1 MKKFLFLI
9 AIFCV
14 LKANA
19 QNYLITF
26 NGTGASATVN
36 SVKIENLTKNT
47 SLTINGGD
55 VLQLTVSTGVN
66 STETNQTSGLKI
78 YPNPMTDNSILQ
90 IYPPEAGNAV
100 ISVLDLTGKSLA
112 QTQSYLENFR
122 QDFRLA
128 GLKNGFY
135 IINVEGNNFQFSEK
149 LVSNGKSNGKISLEK
164 INIVTQTIDKQT
176 VKADSKGNQATVT
189 MEYTTGDRLK
199 FTGISGNFS
208 TVITDIPASNK
219 VITFNFIACTDGD
232 NNNYPVVEIGTQ
244 VWMAEN
250 LKTTKYNEG
259 TDIPYKPQAVDWV
272 AMTSPAFCWYN
283 NDAAANKNVYGA
295 LYNWFAAST
304 ANLCPVGWHVPSEPE
319 WTILTTYLDGLSSS
333 GGKMKETGTSHW
345 ASPNTG
351 ATNSSGFSGL
361 PGGYRGSVNSSGN
374 FDEIRVTGEFWSTTI
389 SPTTYPYSLYLD
401 YWYARVVWEAPNK
414 TVGFSIRCLKN

>member
-1 MKKFLFLI
+1 MKKLLFLI
-9 AIFCV
+9 TIFCAF
-14 LKANA
+14 KANA

-26 NGTGASATVN
+26 AGTGASSTVN
-36 SVKIENLTKNT
+36 SVKVENLTKST

-55 VLQLTVSTGVN
+55 ILQLTVSTGVN
-66 STETNQTSGLKI
+66 SVENNQASELKI
-78 YPNPMTDNSILQ
+78 YPNPMTDNSILE
-90 IYPPEAGNAV
+90 IYPPAAGNAV
-100 ISVLDLTGKSLA
+100 ISVLDMTGKSVV
-112 QTQSYLENFR
+112 QIQSYLENFR
-122 QDFRLA
+122 QDFRLS

-135 IINVEGNNFQFSEK
+135 IINVEGNNFQFSGK
-149 LVSNGKSNGKISLEK
+149 LISNGKSNGKISLEK
-164 INIVTQTIDKQT
+164 INTVTRTVDNNT
-176 VKADSKGNQATVT
+176 VKADSKGTQATVT

-259 TDIPYKPQAVDWV
+259 TDIPNKTEAVDWV
-272 AMTSPAFCWYN
+272 AMTTPAFCWYN

-304 ANLCPVGWHVPSEPE
+304 ANLCPAGWHVPSEPE
-319 WTILTTYLDGLSSS
+319 WTILITYLGGLSTS

-345 ASPNTG
+345 ASPNAG
-351 ATNSSGFSGL
+351 ATNSSGFTGL
-361 PGGYRGSVNSSGN
+361 PGGYRGSAASSGN
-374 FDEIRVTGEFWSTTI
+374 FREIMVTGEFWSTTI
-389 SPTTYPYSLYLD
+389 GPTTYPYSFYLD
-401 YWYARVVWEAPNK
+401 YWYATVTWEQPNK
-414 TVGFSIRCLKN
+414 TVGFNVRCLKN

>member
-9 AIFCV
+9 AIFCA

-26 NGTGASATVN
+26 AGTGASATVN
-36 SVKIENLTKNT
+36 SVKVENLTKST

-66 STETNQTSGLKI
+66 SIENNQTAELKI
-78 YPNPMTDNSILQ
+78 YPNPMTDNSILE

-100 ISVLDLTGKSLA
+100 ISVLDMMGKSVV
-112 QTQSYLENFR
+112 QIQSYLENVR
-122 QDFRLA
+122 QDFRLT
-128 GLKNGFY
+128 GLRNGFY

-149 LVSNGKSNGKISLEK
+149 LLSNGKSNGKISLEK
-164 INIVTQTIDKQT
+164 INNVTRTIDKNT
-176 VKADSKGNQATVT
+176 VKVDSKGAQATVT
-189 MEYTTGDRLK
+189 MEYTSGDRLK

-259 TDIPYKPQAVDWV
+259 TDIPYKPEAADWI

-283 NDAAANKNVYGA
+283 NDAAANKNIYGA
-295 LYNWFAAST
+295 LYNWFAATDSRNI
-304 ANLCPVGWHVPSEPE
+304 APAGWHVP
-319 WTILTTYLDGLSSS
+319 TN
-333 GGKMKETGTSHW
+333 GKDW
-345 ASPNTG
+345 
-351 ATNSSGFSGL
+351 
-361 PGGYRGSVNSSGN
+361 
-374 FDEIRVTGEFWSTTI
+374 
-389 SPTTYPYSLYLD
+389 
-401 YWYARVVWEAPNK
+401 
-414 TVGFSIRCLKN
+414 